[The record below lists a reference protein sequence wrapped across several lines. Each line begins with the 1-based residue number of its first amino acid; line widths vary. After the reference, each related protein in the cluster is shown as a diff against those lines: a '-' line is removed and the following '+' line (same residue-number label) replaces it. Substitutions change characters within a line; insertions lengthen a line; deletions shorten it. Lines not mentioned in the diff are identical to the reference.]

1 MDLAAAADHV
11 ADVLETVDIP
21 ASVDPAEVTVPGAW
35 ISLRE
40 VAEFTICGGGTVLVD
55 VYLIAPDT
63 MPRDALR
70 ILSELAALAMGVLDV
85 EQMTTNDAVALPDG
99 GRPKPAFK
107 ITTKIEVD

>member
-1 MDLAAAADHV
+1 MDLSAAADYV
-11 ADVLETVDIP
+11 VTVLETVDIP
-21 ASVDPAEVTVPGAW
+21 ASVDPAEVTIPGAW

-40 VAEFTICGGGTVLVD
+40 VSDFTMCGGGTVLVD

-70 ILSELAALAMGVLDV
+70 ILGDLTGLAMTVLDV
-85 EQMTTNDAVALPDG
+85 EQLTTNDAVALPDG

>member
-1 MDLAAAADHV
+1 MDFAAAAANV
-11 ADVLETVDIP
+11 AAVLETVDIP
-21 ASVDPAEVTVPGAW
+21 ASVDPAEVTLPGAW

-40 VAEFTICGGGTVLVD
+40 VADFTLCGGTVLVD
-55 VYLIAPDT
+55 IYLIAPDT

-70 ILSELAALAMGVLDV
+70 ILSELTAAAMTVFDV
-85 EQMTTNDAVALPDG
+85 EQLTTNDAIALPDG

>member
-1 MDLAAAADHV
+1 MNLSAAADHV
-11 ADVLETVDIP
+11 VDALETVDIP
-21 ASVDPAEVTVPGAW
+21 ASVDPAEVTIPGAW

-40 VAEFTICGGGTVLVD
+40 VSDFTMCGGGTVLVD

-70 ILSELAALAMGVLDV
+70 ILSELTERAMTVLDV
-85 EQMTTNDAVALPDG
+85 EQLTTNDAIALPDG

-107 ITTKIEVD
+107 ITTKIEVG